1 MGENLDQERKPME
14 VFVTNQ
20 PYILYETVELL
31 RAFVNETDPE
41 ELTMEGEFCLTPQEV
56 GEVMASACEGVDP
69 EDKWVRHFFLEF
81 PILDDSNQRICLASC
96 IAYSSFNICLQE
108 SVLDQQLA
116 FVVDQWNAIRRGGY
130 RIDAVNRFGIG
141 IDSAPSQEPVRLAEE
156 LKRLPL
162 TPDFYLLLHETFS
175 DLEFSVAQLLR
186 VIRPVA
192 ERLSALLRPYVRRAA
207 ALAERWSQFF
217 QDREMLHEFL
227 KSRTGTVEEDSI
239 DRVYLVLRYLHS
251 RYAVGTNS
259 PEEHVFGFHVG
270 VGIKLTLTSAYQEGT
285 AASLDR
291 EFAAFKLLG
300 DKGRRDIIRLLGKKA
315 MTMQEVANQLE
326 INSGTVFRNINS
338 LINAELLIR
347 ENHGGRFLYRAKLSY
362 IQAIFDHMMEYFQDE
377 DQTDHDKIVE
387 TQAPGLH

>member
-1 MGENLDQERKPME
+1 ME

-20 PYILYETVELL
+20 PYMLYETVELL
-31 RAFVNETDPE
+31 RAFVNGTDPK
-41 ELTMEGEFCLTPQEV
+41 ELTMDGEFCLSPQEV
-56 GEVMASACEGVDP
+56 EEVMASACDGMDP
-69 EDKWVRHFFLEF
+69 KDRWVRHFFLEYS
-81 PILDDSNQRICLASC
+81 ILDDSNESTCLASC
-96 IAYSSFNICLQE
+96 LAYSIFNISMQE
-108 SVLDQQLA
+108 TTLDQQMA
-116 FVVDQWNAIRRGGY
+116 FVVNRWHVLRRTGY
-130 RIDAVNRFGIG
+130 RISAIDRFGI
-141 IDSAPSQEPVRLAEE
+141 DVDPLPTQEPVRLSDE

-162 TPDFYLLLHETFS
+162 SPDFYFLLHEAFS
-175 DLEFSVAQLLR
+175 DLDFSAAQLLC

-207 ALAERWSQFF
+207 VLAERWSHFF
-217 QDREMLHEFL
+217 QNREMLYELL
-227 KSRTGTVEEDSI
+227 KARAGAVEEDFV

-251 RYAVGTNS
+251 RYAMGNS
-259 PEEHVFGFHVG
+259 SREERALGFHLGLG
-270 VGIKLTLTSAYQEGT
+270 VKLTLAADPQEKT

-291 EFAAFKLLG
+291 EAAAFKLLG

-338 LINAELLIR
+338 LYNAELLIR

-377 DQTDHDKIVE
+377 AQPDNEGNAEIQT
-387 TQAPGLH
+387 PGLA

>member
-1 MGENLDQERKPME
+1 ME

-20 PYILYETVELL
+20 PYMLYETVELL
-31 RAFVNETDPE
+31 RVFVNRTDPE
-41 ELTMEGEFCLTPQEV
+41 ELTMEGEFCLAPQEV
-56 GEVMASACEGVDP
+56 KELMASACETVDP
-69 EDKWVRHFFLEF
+69 EDQWVRHFFQEF
-81 PILDDSNQRICLASC
+81 PILDESNQKTCLASC
-96 IAYSSFNICLQE
+96 IAYSSFNVRMQE

-116 FVVDQWNAIRRGGY
+116 FVVDQWNLIRRSGY
-130 RIDAVNRFGIG
+130 HINAVNRFGIG
-141 IDSAPSQEPVRLAEE
+141 IDSAPSKGPVRLAEE

-162 TPDFYLLLHETFS
+162 TPDFYLLLHEAFS
-175 DLEFSVAQLLR
+175 DLEFSTAQLLR

-192 ERLSALLRPYVRRAA
+192 ERLSSLLRPYVRRAA
-207 ALAERWSQFF
+207 VLAERWSHFF
-217 QDREMLHEFL
+217 QDRKMLYEFL
-227 KSRTGTVEEDSI
+227 KNRTGAVEEDSI

-270 VGIKLTLTSAYQEGT
+270 VGVKLTLTSSYQEKT

-291 EFAAFKLLG
+291 EAAAFKLLG

-338 LINAELLIR
+338 LYNAELLIR
-347 ENHGGRFLYRAKLSY
+347 ENHGGHFLYRSKLSY

-377 DQTDHDKIVE
+377 AQPDNEGNAEIQT
-387 TQAPGLH
+387 PGLA

>member
-1 MGENLDQERKPME
+1 ME

-20 PYILYETVELL
+20 PYMLYETVELL
-31 RAFVNETDPE
+31 RVFVNRTDPE
-41 ELTMEGEFCLTPQEV
+41 DLTMEGEFCLAPQEV
-56 GEVMASACEGVDP
+56 KELMVSACETVDP
-69 EDKWVRHFFLEF
+69 EDQWVRHFFQEF
-81 PILDDSNQRICLASC
+81 PILDESNQKTCLASC
-96 IAYSSFNICLQE
+96 IAYSSFNVRMQE

-116 FVVDQWNAIRRGGY
+116 FVVDQWNLIRRSGY
-130 RIDAVNRFGIG
+130 HINAVNRFGIG
-141 IDSAPSQEPVRLAEE
+141 IDSAPSKGPVRLAEE

-162 TPDFYLLLHETFS
+162 TPDFYLLLHEAFS
-175 DLEFSVAQLLR
+175 DLEFSTAQLLR

-192 ERLSALLRPYVRRAA
+192 ERLSSLLRPYVRRAA
-207 ALAERWSQFF
+207 VLAERWSHFF
-217 QDREMLHEFL
+217 QDRKMLYEFL
-227 KSRTGTVEEDSI
+227 QNRTGAVEEDSI

-270 VGIKLTLTSAYQEGT
+270 VGVKLTLTSSYQEKT

-291 EFAAFKLLG
+291 EAAAFKLLG

-338 LINAELLIR
+338 LYNAELLIR

-377 DQTDHDKIVE
+377 AQPDNEGDAEIQT
-387 TQAPGLH
+387 PGLA

>member
-1 MGENLDQERKPME
+1 ME

-20 PYILYETVELL
+20 PYMLYETVELL
-31 RAFVNETDPE
+31 RVFVNRTDPE
-41 ELTMEGEFCLTPQEV
+41 ELTMEGEFCLAPQEV
-56 GEVMASACEGVDP
+56 KELMASACETVDP
-69 EDKWVRHFFLEF
+69 EDQWVRHFFQEF
-81 PILDDSNQRICLASC
+81 PILDESNQKTCLASC
-96 IAYSSFNICLQE
+96 IAYSSFNVRMQE

-116 FVVDQWNAIRRGGY
+116 FVVDQWNLIRRSGY
-130 RIDAVNRFGIG
+130 HINAVNRFGIG
-141 IDSAPSQEPVRLAEE
+141 IDSAPSKGPVRLAEE

-162 TPDFYLLLHETFS
+162 TPDFYLLLHEAFS
-175 DLEFSVAQLLR
+175 DLEFSTAQLLR

-192 ERLSALLRPYVRRAA
+192 ERLSSLLRPYVRRAA
-207 ALAERWSQFF
+207 VLAERWSHFF
-217 QDREMLHEFL
+217 QDRKMLYEFL
-227 KSRTGTVEEDSI
+227 KNRTGAVEEDSI

-270 VGIKLTLTSAYQEGT
+270 VGVKLTLTSSYQEKT

-291 EFAAFKLLG
+291 EAAAFKLLG

-338 LINAELLIR
+338 LYNAELLIR
-347 ENHGGRFLYRAKLSY
+347 ENHGGHFLYRSKLSY

-377 DQTDHDKIVE
+377 AQPDNEGDAEIQT
-387 TQAPGLH
+387 PGLA

>member
-1 MGENLDQERKPME
+1 ME

-20 PYILYETVELL
+20 PYMLYETVELL
-31 RAFVNETDPE
+31 RVFVNRTDPE
-41 ELTMEGEFCLTPQEV
+41 DLTMEGEFCLAPQEV
-56 GEVMASACEGVDP
+56 KELMASACETVDP
-69 EDKWVRHFFLEF
+69 EDQWVRHFFQEF
-81 PILDDSNQRICLASC
+81 PILDESNQKTCLASC
-96 IAYSSFNICLQE
+96 IAYSSFNVRMQE

-116 FVVDQWNAIRRGGY
+116 FVVDQWNLIRRSGY
-130 RIDAVNRFGIG
+130 HINAVNRFGIG
-141 IDSAPSQEPVRLAEE
+141 IDSAPSKGPVRLAEE

-162 TPDFYLLLHETFS
+162 TPDFYLLLHEAFS
-175 DLEFSVAQLLR
+175 DLEFSTAQLLR

-192 ERLSALLRPYVRRAA
+192 ERLSSLLRPYVRRAA
-207 ALAERWSQFF
+207 VLAERWSHFF
-217 QDREMLHEFL
+217 QDRKMLYEFL
-227 KSRTGTVEEDSI
+227 QNRTGAVEEDSI

-270 VGIKLTLTSAYQEGT
+270 VGVKLTLTSSYQEKT

-291 EFAAFKLLG
+291 EAAAFKLLG

-338 LINAELLIR
+338 LYNAELLIR
-347 ENHGGRFLYRAKLSY
+347 ENHGGHFLYRSKLSY

-377 DQTDHDKIVE
+377 AQPDNEGDAEIQTPDL
-387 TQAPGLH
+387 A

>member
-1 MGENLDQERKPME
+1 ME

-20 PYILYETVELL
+20 PYMLYETVELL
-31 RAFVNETDPE
+31 RVFVNRTDPE
-41 ELTMEGEFCLTPQEV
+41 ELTMEGEFCLAPQEV
-56 GEVMASACEGVDP
+56 KELMASACETIDP
-69 EDKWVRHFFLEF
+69 EDQWVRHFFQEF
-81 PILDDSNQRICLASC
+81 PILDDSNQKTCLASC
-96 IAYSSFNICLQE
+96 IAYSSFNVRMQE

-116 FVVDQWNAIRRGGY
+116 FVVDQWNLIRRGGY
-130 RIDAVNRFGIG
+130 HINAVNRFGIG
-141 IDSAPSQEPVRLAEE
+141 IDSAPSKGPVRLAEE

-162 TPDFYLLLHETFS
+162 TPDFYLLLHEAFS
-175 DLEFSVAQLLR
+175 DLEFSTAQLLR

-192 ERLSALLRPYVRRAA
+192 ERLSSLLRPYVRRAA
-207 ALAERWSQFF
+207 VLAERWSHFF
-217 QDREMLHEFL
+217 QDRKMLYEFL
-227 KSRTGTVEEDSI
+227 KNRTGAVEEDSI

-270 VGIKLTLTSAYQEGT
+270 VGVKLTLTSSYQEKT

-291 EFAAFKLLG
+291 EAAAFKLLG

-338 LINAELLIR
+338 LYNAELLIR

-377 DQTDHDKIVE
+377 AQPDNEGNAEIQT
-387 TQAPGLH
+387 PGLA

>member
-1 MGENLDQERKPME
+1 ME

-20 PYILYETVELL
+20 PYMLYETVELL
-31 RAFVNETDPE
+31 RVFVNRTDPE
-41 ELTMEGEFCLTPQEV
+41 DLTMEGEFCLAPQEV
-56 GEVMASACEGVDP
+56 KELMVSACETVDP
-69 EDKWVRHFFLEF
+69 EDQWVRHFFQEF
-81 PILDDSNQRICLASC
+81 PILDESNQKTCLASC
-96 IAYSSFNICLQE
+96 IAYSSFNVRMQE

-116 FVVDQWNAIRRGGY
+116 FVVDQWNLIRRSGY
-130 RIDAVNRFGIG
+130 HINAVNRFGIG
-141 IDSAPSQEPVRLAEE
+141 IDSAPSKGPVRLAEE

-162 TPDFYLLLHETFS
+162 TPDFYLLLHEAFS
-175 DLEFSVAQLLR
+175 DLEFSTAQLLR

-192 ERLSALLRPYVRRAA
+192 ERLSSLLRPYVRRAA
-207 ALAERWSQFF
+207 VLAERWSHFF
-217 QDREMLHEFL
+217 QDRKMLYEFL
-227 KSRTGTVEEDSI
+227 QNRTGAVEEDSI

-270 VGIKLTLTSAYQEGT
+270 VGVKLTLTSSYQEKT

-291 EFAAFKLLG
+291 EAAAFKLLG

-338 LINAELLIR
+338 LYNAELLIR
-347 ENHGGRFLYRAKLSY
+347 ENHGGHFLYRSKLSY

-377 DQTDHDKIVE
+377 AQPDNEGDAEIQTPDL
-387 TQAPGLH
+387 A

>member
-1 MGENLDQERKPME
+1 ME

-31 RAFVNETDPE
+31 RVFVNRTDPE
-41 ELTMEGEFCLTPQEV
+41 DLTMEGEFCLAPQEV
-56 GEVMASACEGVDP
+56 KELMASACETVDP
-69 EDKWVRHFFLEF
+69 EDQWVRHFFQEF
-81 PILDDSNQRICLASC
+81 PILDDSNQKTCLASC
-96 IAYSSFNICLQE
+96 IAYSSFNVRMQE

-116 FVVDQWNAIRRGGY
+116 FVVDQWNLIRRSGY
-130 RIDAVNRFGIG
+130 HINAVNRFGIG
-141 IDSAPSQEPVRLAEE
+141 IDSAPSKGPVRLAEE

-162 TPDFYLLLHETFS
+162 TPDFYLLLHEAFS
-175 DLEFSVAQLLR
+175 DLEFSTAQLLR

-192 ERLSALLRPYVRRAA
+192 ERLSSLLRPYVRRAA
-207 ALAERWSQFF
+207 VLAERWSHFF
-217 QDREMLHEFL
+217 QDRKMLYEFL
-227 KSRTGTVEEDSI
+227 KNRTGAVEEDSI

-270 VGIKLTLTSAYQEGT
+270 VGVKLTLTSSYQEKT

-291 EFAAFKLLG
+291 EAAAFKLLG

-338 LINAELLIR
+338 LYNAELLIR
-347 ENHGGRFLYRAKLSY
+347 ENHGGHFLYRSKLSY

-377 DQTDHDKIVE
+377 AQPDNEGNAEIQT
-387 TQAPGLH
+387 PGLA

>member
-1 MGENLDQERKPME
+1 ME

-20 PYILYETVELL
+20 PYMLYETVELL
-31 RAFVNETDPE
+31 RVFVNRTDPE
-41 ELTMEGEFCLTPQEV
+41 ELTMEGEFCLAPQEV
-56 GEVMASACEGVDP
+56 KELMASACETVDP
-69 EDKWVRHFFLEF
+69 EDQWVRHFFQEF
-81 PILDDSNQRICLASC
+81 PILDESNQKTCLASC
-96 IAYSSFNICLQE
+96 IAYSSFNVRMQE

-116 FVVDQWNAIRRGGY
+116 FVVDQWNLIRRSGY
-130 RIDAVNRFGIG
+130 HINAVNRFGIG
-141 IDSAPSQEPVRLAEE
+141 IDSAPSKGPVRLAEE

-162 TPDFYLLLHETFS
+162 TPDFYLLLHEAFS
-175 DLEFSVAQLLR
+175 DLEFSTAQLLR

-192 ERLSALLRPYVRRAA
+192 ERLSSLLRPYVRRAA
-207 ALAERWSQFF
+207 VLAERWSHFF
-217 QDREMLHEFL
+217 QDRKMLYEFL
-227 KSRTGTVEEDSI
+227 KNRTGAVEEDSI

-270 VGIKLTLTSAYQEGT
+270 VGVKLTLTSSYQEKT

-291 EFAAFKLLG
+291 EAAAFKLLG

-338 LINAELLIR
+338 LYNAELLIR
-347 ENHGGRFLYRAKLSY
+347 ENHGGRFFYRAKLSY

-377 DQTDHDKIVE
+377 AQPDNEGNAEIQT
-387 TQAPGLH
+387 PGLA